1 LAENLDREKFS
12 ASRRPV
18 EERIREMEAPGTP
31 ERQIRGMPNEPPT
44 QALVLHHE
52 HTRGD
57 GNDAMAD
64 PFESTARPERARK
77 RRMTM
82 TEGDPRPS
90 TVTVETLVSVKE
102 SIVERAAEEIKE
114 LAQGV
119 WKQLQDD
126 WVEQRRAEEARRDS
140 ERKQTVEVLKAEM
153 HRMLEMMKELERRDE
168 ERRQAEGAMRKEMH
182 EVLEAVKGLA
192 RAGPSTKKTGHN
204 ERAEMHQPVV
214 QVTDTDDMEVTL
226 TGPRTDLELSKHAV
240 NVHDRVT
247 PAPPTAHPKNISK
260 HALADL
266 PSATPKA
273 SRPAEAPKATPK
285 ASRPAEAP
293 KDAAPSASQAQP
305 IPGLGAV
312 RSPTQTYAGALSSS
326 APRQSEGEWKKIGS
340 KGKVQK
346 ESSED
351 WPELRPLKPRNN
363 PEDDRKIIFPRDG
376 RTPHARH
383 PMAITSEV
391 NRALRRAG
399 VADHIRVLYIKRNMK
414 GILSGL
420 VRADSNAQQL
430 LHFKDLV
437 LKAAREADSGIVG
450 VESNETWA
458 KVKIHGVSLERYM
471 TETGPEGL
479 QILREE
485 IEAENPGVVIPTAP
499 RWVGSVNRIMERWGQ
514 GEIRGSTV
522 TFAIQDKRIAE
533 RLLAT
538 GLRAAGLRYK
548 VERYAIE
555 GPDAICANCSVWG
568 HIAEKCDA
576 PARCMYCAE
585 DHPASQHHCLI
596 PTCTEPKGPGHL
608 CKYNKEKCAN
618 CGDKHIAQS
627 GKCPDKQ
634 RAILAARDQRNKANL
649 TTGPPSPRASPAA
662 EPQLASNTE
671 APYDD
676 SDGDRIMATADE
688 PQL

>member
-1 LAENLDREKFS
+1 M
-12 ASRRPV
+12 
-18 EERIREMEAPGTP
+18 MEAPGNPQQQAVGTA
-31 ERQIRGMPNEPPT
+31 RAPPT
-44 QALVLHHE
+44 PGIPSDH
-52 HTRGD
+52 D
-57 GNDAMAD
+57 GG
-64 PFESTARPERARK
+64 PVTPRHSTADDPIMSRPPK
-77 RRMTM
+77 RRLLLEAA
-82 TEGDPRPS
+82 TEATATG
-90 TVTVETLVSVKE
+90 TLLELKETL
-102 SIVERAAEEIKE
+102 I
-114 LAQGV
+114 
-119 WKQLQDD
+119 
-126 WVEQRRAEEARRDS
+126 EQA
-140 ERKQTVEVLKAEM
+140 
-153 HRMLEMMKELERRDE
+153 RDE
-168 ERRQAEGAMRKEMH
+168 LHSAMQSMKQSMTRYMEAAFKEYRQAEEERWERERKKMGEFWKAESRKMLEVMQEGTAAGTQARRTGGGPEVMEATDPTALAEGSDEM
-182 EVLEAVKGLA
+182 EITPTGRRTQLEF
-192 RAGPSTKKTGHN
+192 
-204 ERAEMHQPVV
+204 
-214 QVTDTDDMEVTL
+214 
-226 TGPRTDLELSKHAV
+226 SKHAV
-240 NVHDRVT
+240 NVHDRHDRDKT
-247 PAPPTAHPKNISK
+247 PAVQRKNISK

-266 PSATPKA
+266 GKVDGRLSTTPKA
-273 SRPAEAPKATPK
+273 SRPAEAPKATQPT
-285 ASRPAEAP
+285 EIP
-293 KDAAPSASQAQP
+293 KDAAPPASQAQP
-305 IPGLGAV
+305 IPGLGAI
-312 RSPTQTYAGALSSS
+312 RSPTRTYAGALNSY
-326 APRQSEGEWKKIGS
+326 APRQSESEWKKIGS

-346 ESSED
+346 ESSDD
-351 WPELRPLKPRNN
+351 WPGLRPLKPRNN

-399 VADHIRVLYIKRNMK
+399 VADHIRVLSIKRNMK

-499 RWVGSVNRIMERWGQ
+499 HWVGSVNRIMERWGQ

-522 TFAIQDKRIAE
+522 IFAIQDKRIAE

-538 GLRAAGLRYK
+538 GLRAAGLCYK

-555 GPDAICANCSVWG
+555 GPDAICANCSGWG

-618 CGDKHIAQS
+618 CGGKHVAQS
-627 GKCPDKQ
+627 GKCADKQ

-649 TTGPPSPRASPAA
+649 TTGPPSPRARASPAA

-671 APYDD
+671 ASHDD
-676 SDGDRIMATADE
+676 SDDDRIMATADE